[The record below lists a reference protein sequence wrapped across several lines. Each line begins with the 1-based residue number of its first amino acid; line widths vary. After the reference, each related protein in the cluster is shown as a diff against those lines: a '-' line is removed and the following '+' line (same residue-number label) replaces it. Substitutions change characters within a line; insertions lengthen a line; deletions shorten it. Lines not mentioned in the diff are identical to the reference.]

1 MNEQTRYRVTGSLFL
16 LAVAI
21 VCLPM
26 LFDGNGVPAV
36 SLEPL
41 STTSTLPDV
50 RPLGEVAPRS
60 DFVARVDALRRTVD
74 DEGFHRETHT
84 LFGEPVLGG
93 TVSATDVW
101 AVQVASFAEHDN
113 ALGFRTE
120 LRDDGYEAFLSTIK
134 NGNSIRYRVAVGP
147 LLDLT
152 EAEMLQQ
159 ELSGEYEVEARL
171 MAFSN

>member
-26 LFDGNGVPAV
+26 LFDGDGLPSV

-41 STTSTLPDV
+41 SSSLSLP
-50 RPLGEVAPRS
+50 EVQPFSEVTPQS

-74 DEGFHRETHT
+74 EEGFHRETHT

-113 ALGFRTE
+113 ALSFRSQ

-134 NGNSIRYRVAVGP
+134 NGNAIRYRVAVGP

-152 EAEMLQQ
+152 EAEILQQ
-159 ELSGEYEVEARL
+159 QLSGQYEVEARL
-171 MAFSN
+171 MAFAN

>member
-16 LAVAI
+16 LAVAV

-26 LFDGNGVPAV
+26 LFDGNGLPSV
-36 SLEPL
+36 SLEPM
-41 STTSTLPDV
+41 SSAVSLPDV
-50 RPLGEVAPRS
+50 RPYREVAPQS
-60 DFVARVDALRRTVD
+60 DFIARVDALRREVD
-74 DEGFHRETHT
+74 DDGFHRGSNT

-93 TVSATDVW
+93 VASATDVW
-101 AVQVASFAEHDN
+101 AIQVASFAEHDN
-113 ALGFRTE
+113 ALSFRSE

-134 NGNSIRYRVAVGP
+134 NGNAIRYRVAVGP

-159 ELSGEYEVEARL
+159 ELSGQYEVAARL
-171 MAFSN
+171 MAFSH

>member
-26 LFDGNGVPAV
+26 LFDGDGLPSV

-41 STTSTLPDV
+41 SSSLPLPEV
-50 RPLGEVAPRS
+50 QPFSEVAPQS
-60 DFVARVDALRRTVD
+60 DFVARVDALRRAVD
-74 DEGFHRETHT
+74 EEGFHRETHT

-101 AVQVASFAEHDN
+101 AVQVASFAERDN
-113 ALGFRTE
+113 ALSFRSQ

-134 NGNSIRYRVAVGP
+134 NGNAIRYRVAVGP

-152 EAEMLQQ
+152 EAETLQQ
-159 ELSGEYEVEARL
+159 ELSGQYEVEARL